1 MTFFISSNQPE
12 TPLNY
17 ATTKLMPLQDEPNS
31 PPPRKRNNSLIPI
44 ELMINNSGEG
54 GRECA
59 ALATVFGVPEYIDS
73 KIFWERQ
80 QYQHEGLLPKKQI
93 NQLLRPT
100 TPSTSNQIQ
109 DNTNNKFGY
118 ISVKNISVVSRPI
131 ASSAT
136 GVDDQDMLQN
146 HEIQSRFII
155 SSYVD
160 SVLDPVGSN
169 ELLKPSFPGSTS
181 SSAPIPTPTK
191 SFSLPK
197 IPAVSKFNDILL
209 EDENGCELMFP
220 ANPSSVLMHSS
231 TPMARTESLPS
242 VDSSFNPV
250 SQSNQQQ
257 QDITIV
263 QDDNEKT
270 FKTTSKVVVIIGPPE
285 IFDLLLS
292 DEDERFIIWGP
303 DPIVL
308 SSSMATTTSITSE
321 RPSSYATLYNS
332 QHSRPELKGFSS
344 NATSTLARSK
354 SIQNIKSGPSGQR
367 PSFASVRMSAQ
378 LWSESLK
385 LSRPAT
391 VKHSMSANDRPLNGS
406 LLLKKAFGLKRY
418 NEKKPIAPSV
428 NELEKKDIPKVIEA
442 ATIHKLVEK
451 LTNTLGKTG
460 KMLHLLLI

>member
-1 MTFFISSNQPE
+1 
-12 TPLNY
+12 
-17 ATTKLMPLQDEPNS
+17 MPLQDEPNS
-31 PPPRKRNNSLIPI
+31 HPPRKRNNSLIPI

-100 TPSTSNQIQ
+100 TPSSSNQLQ
-109 DNTNNKFGY
+109 DNSNNKYGY

-131 ASSAT
+131 GSSST
-136 GVDDQDMLQN
+136 GVGDEDMLQN
-146 HEIQSRFII
+146 HEIQSKFII

-169 ELLKPSFPGSTS
+169 EVLKPSFPGSTS

-231 TPMARTESLPS
+231 TPMARTESLS
-242 VDSSFNPV
+242 SAHSSFNVV
-250 SQSNQQQ
+250 SHQKQS
-257 QDITIV
+257 QDIIMT
-263 QDDNEKT
+263 QDQDEET

-308 SSSMATTTSITSE
+308 SSSMATTTSITPE
-321 RPSSYATLYNS
+321 RPSSYSNLYNS

-344 NATSTLARSK
+344 NATSTLARSH
-354 SIQNIKSGPSGQR
+354 SIQNVKPGSTGQR

-378 LWSESLK
+378 HWSESLK
-385 LSRPAT
+385 LGRPGT
-391 VKHSMSANDRPLNGS
+391 IKHSMSANDRPPNGS

-418 NEKKPIAPSV
+418 NSQKKPIAPSNV
-428 NELEKKDIPKVIEA
+428 NELEHKDIPKVIEA

-460 KMLHLLLI
+460 LMFYFTAYLFVYHFFLY